1 MYFGHQ
7 ASCMMQKEL
16 IQVSPG
22 SATSFAHHLSI
33 ITFYLAVAPI
43 AHQEWFSIQNKE
55 LFWTLAL
62 GALLVTLPWSCVLLI
77 LSETMLSV
85 HGVLQGPQAAWCC
98 GTQNPVSN
106 HLSRAMVQDSPFH
119 IMPSSAQCPR
129 EPSGHQTCCHLG
141 FQDSCQHPPL

>member
-98 GTQNPVSN
+98 GTQSPVRN
-106 HLSRAMVQDSPFH
+106 HSSRALVQDCTFH
-119 IMPSSAQCPR
+119 VLPSFAQYTQDRSRCKTC
-129 EPSGHQTCCHLG
+129 SHQG
-141 FQDSCQHPPL
+141 F